1 MISPDHSP
9 KAQDSCPAAAGGLV
23 RTALAGAGHSLAE
36 AFANLE
42 RASEIQQITRHP
54 QRKLIGARLAVKPE
68 EGQGYWDLT
77 QIGAADVYVIVLNFV
92 YKHPRVE
99 MLPGDGLIQFY
110 FKLCGDLTMEVSRA
124 EPLRLNRPS
133 LLVYSQPTGLDLQ
146 EWTAPSVRERSVAI
160 TLRPQFLLE
169 NFLSGVVDVP
179 PQLRALLSA
188 SPDQLRYCQ
197 LPLTTTMFE
206 TATRLVDNP
215 YTGILSL
222 LHTEA
227 LTIELLCAAVT
238 GFTAVTRSPGAEY
251 SDTDMRC
258 LYAARNFLM
267 KQLSSAPGIR
277 RVAREV
283 GMNETY
289 LKRGFRSVFGETV
302 FAFSVRCRMQ
312 QALTLLV
319 HEPRLPVARVAEA
332 VGYRHQTSF
341 ATAFRRHFGICP
353 KDARAP
359 HSRFQDLLNTASAK
373 SSTSSSAQGAER

>member
-1 MISPDHSP
+1 MFPPDRKSHAQHSRP
-9 KAQDSCPAAAGGLV
+9 TAAGGLV

-36 AFANLE
+36 AFANLD

-77 QIGAADVYVIVLNFV
+77 QIGEEVYVVVLNFA

-110 FKLCGDLTMEVSRA
+110 FKLCGDLTMEVSRT

-133 LLVYSQPTGLDLQ
+133 LLVYSQPAGLDLQ

-160 TLRPQFLLE
+160 TLRPRFLLE
-169 NFLSGVVDVP
+169 NFLSGVADVP

-188 SPDQLRYCQ
+188 SPRQLRYCQ

-206 TATRLVDNP
+206 IATRLVDNP

-227 LTIELLCAAVT
+227 LTMELLCTAVT
-238 GFTAVTRSPGAEY
+238 GFTAVASSPSTEY
-251 SDTDMRC
+251 SDVDLRC
-258 LYAARNFLM
+258 LYAARNFLT
-267 KQLSSAPGIR
+267 KHLAPAPTIRTPAPGR
-277 RVAREV
+277 SAQAVSSS
-283 GMNETY
+283 
-289 LKRGFRSVFGETV
+289 RGRS
-302 FAFSVRCRMQ
+302 
-312 QALTLLV
+312 
-319 HEPRLPVARVAEA
+319 
-332 VGYRHQTSF
+332 
-341 ATAFRRHFGICP
+341 
-353 KDARAP
+353 ARAGRE
-359 HSRFQDLLNTASAK
+359 S
-373 SSTSSSAQGAER
+373 